1 MSVGDK
7 RQIASKR
14 SRRYVLA
21 LAAPVR
27 GGLHYNSGVPPRLH
41 PGNARRI
48 YGLALIALLILLLTL
63 LRFWERIPWS
73 AR

>member
-1 MSVGDK
+1 
-7 RQIASKR
+7 
-14 SRRYVLA
+14 LA